1 MILYSKCKWGG
12 VLELEGVNSVTSK
25 CIRLKVIDWLESTYF
40 SDVSDVSYAFNWLDM
55 NILFLT
61 SETSWFFFLAI
72 RLVVFSIRIV
82 ACLVSCLFLKLGE
95 SYLAKQHERM

>member
-1 MILYSKCKWGG
+1 MNKREA
-12 VLELEGVNSVTSK
+12 VLEGVNSVTSN

-61 SETSWFFFLAI
+61 SETSWLSSPFLSL
-72 RLVVFSIRIV
+72 R
-82 ACLVSCLFLKLGE
+82 VSCLASSL
-95 SYLAKQHERM
+95 SLASPI